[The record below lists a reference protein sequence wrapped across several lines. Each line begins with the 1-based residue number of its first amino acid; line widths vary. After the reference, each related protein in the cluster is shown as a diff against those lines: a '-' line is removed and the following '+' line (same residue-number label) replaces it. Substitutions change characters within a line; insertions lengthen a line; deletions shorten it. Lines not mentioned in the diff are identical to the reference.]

1 MTHVRK
7 GFEMKKSRFTDEQIV
22 GVLKEADAGLKVP
35 EICRKHGISAW
46 TFYGWR
52 KRYQGQT
59 VSDVKRMRELEI
71 ENAKLKRLVAQLSL
85 DNLALKDVLSKK
97 W

>member
-1 MTHVRK
+1 
-7 GFEMKKSRFTDEQIV
+7 
-22 GVLKEADAGLKVP
+22 
-35 EICRKHGISAW
+35 
-46 TFYGWR
+46 
-52 KRYQGQT
+52 
-59 VSDVKRMRELEI
+59 MRELEI